1 MRKLIPFAEKYNIND
16 YDFQPIPTDI
26 YNHRGAIQA
35 HRGQKLYKER
45 LKNSFIFDDV
55 YEDNDYSPTVAEK
68 HPELTDDYE
77 EEAASKIADGLDN
90 LYFVPFLKIKLA
102 LRTNI
107 YQIKEIFKKI
117 IVNNVVFLDSK
128 NNAKISRYIASSLDN
143 ILDSNLFASE
153 YIDMITAIRNKDN
166 YLTFSHSCAVAFY
179 TMGIAKKLK
188 MLKEDLYTDINL
200 GRWIPIKTEKYEK
213 GTVPVNFSNQ
223 LLKYIDNQKN
233 SIQLRYNSPVK
244 EKLYENLYNLMHDY
258 TEIDRGKKY
267 PSLTIDF
274 DILNM
279 HILTMAALN
288 HDIGKLCIS
297 NSILNKPDKLTHE
310 EFMIM
315 AKHPNF
321 SVRKLKEVEVNIPD
335 MFSYILGHHRLSS
348 ERGYPPLK
356 HVPPECKIIAIADI
370 YDAMRAPTYY
380 GKQHSQQETLEHIR
394 DLYEEGCFD
403 LPLYLTAV
411 HTFEEFNHEH
421 VTHRVKKVIEV

>member
-1 MRKLIPFAEKYNIND
+1 MRKLIPFAEKYNINE

-35 HRGQKLYKER
+35 HKGQKLYKER
-45 LKNSFIFDDV
+45 LKNSFVFDDV
-55 YEDNDYSPTVAEK
+55 YEDNDHSSAIAERSF
-68 HPELTDDYE
+68 ELTDAYE
-77 EEAASKIADGLDN
+77 EEAASRIADRLDN

-107 YQIKEIFKKI
+107 HQIKEIFKKI

-128 NNAKISRYIASSLDN
+128 NNAKISRYIANSLDN
-143 ILDSNLFASE
+143 IMESNLYASE
-153 YIDMITAIRNKDN
+153 YIDMITAIRNRDN

-179 TMGIAKKLK
+179 TAGIAKKLK
-188 MLKEDLYTDINL
+188 MLKEDLYTEKNL
-200 GRWIPIKTEKYEK
+200 GRWVPIKTEKHEK
-213 GTVPVNFSNQ
+213 GTVPIDFSNQ

-233 SIQLRYNSPVK
+233 SIHLKYKSPIK
-244 EKLYENLYNLMHDY
+244 EMLYENLHNLMHDY

-274 DILNM
+274 DTLNR

-310 EFMIM
+310 EFMLM
-315 AKHPNF
+315 AKHPAF
-321 SVRKLKEVEVNIPD
+321 SVRKLQEVEVNIPD
-335 MFSYILGHHRLSS
+335 MFSYIMGHHRLSP

-356 HVPPECKIIAIADI
+356 QVPPESKIIAIADI

-380 GKQHSQQETLEHIR
+380 GRQHSQQEALEHIR
-394 DLYEEGCFD
+394 DLHEEGCFD

-421 VTHRVKKVIEV
+421 VTQRVKKVIEV

>member
-1 MRKLIPFAEKYNIND
+1 
-16 YDFQPIPTDI
+16 
-26 YNHRGAIQA
+26 
-35 HRGQKLYKER
+35 
-45 LKNSFIFDDV
+45 
-55 YEDNDYSPTVAEK
+55 
-68 HPELTDDYE
+68 
-77 EEAASKIADGLDN
+77 
-90 LYFVPFLKIKLA
+90 
-102 LRTNI
+102 
-107 YQIKEIFKKI
+107 
-117 IVNNVVFLDSK
+117 LDSK

-153 YIDMITAIRNKDN
+153 YIDMITAIRNRDN

-188 MLKEDLYTDINL
+188 MLKDDLYTDTNL

-213 GTVPVNFSNQ
+213 GTAPVNFSNQ

-244 EKLYENLYNLMHDY
+244 EMLYENLFNLMHDY

-297 NSILNKPDKLTHE
+297 NSILNKPEKLTHE

-315 AKHPNF
+315 AKHPTF
-321 SVRKLKEVEVNIPD
+321 SVRKLKEVDVNIPD

-380 GKQHSQQETLEHIR
+380 GKEHSQQEALEHIR
-394 DLYEEGCFD
+394 DLYQEGCFD

>member
-1 MRKLIPFAEKYNIND
+1 MRKLIPFAEKYNINE

-26 YNHRGAIQA
+26 YNHRGAVQA
-35 HRGQKLYKER
+35 HMGQKLSKER
-45 LKNSFIFDDV
+45 LKKSFIFDDV
-55 YEDNDYSPTVAEK
+55 YADNDHSSTIAER
-68 HPELTDDYE
+68 PFELTDEYE
-77 EEAASKIADGLDN
+77 EEAASRIAERLDN

-107 YQIKEIFKKI
+107 HQIKEIFKKI

-128 NNAKISRYIASSLDN
+128 NNAKISRYIANSLDN
-143 ILDSNLFASE
+143 IMESNLYASE

-179 TMGIAKKLK
+179 TLGIAKKLN
-188 MLKEDLYTDINL
+188 MLKEDLYTGKNL
-200 GRWIPIKTEKYEK
+200 GRWVPIKTERHEK
-213 GTVPVNFSNQ
+213 GTVPTNFSNQ

-233 SIQLRYNSPVK
+233 SIQLKYKIPIK
-244 EKLYENLYNLMHDY
+244 EILYENLHNLMHDY

-267 PSLTIDF
+267 SSLTIDF
-274 DILNM
+274 DILNR

-297 NSILNKPDKLTHE
+297 NSILNKPDKLTQE
-310 EFMIM
+310 EFMLM
-315 AKHPNF
+315 AKHPVF
-321 SVRKLKEVEVNIPD
+321 SVRKLKEVEVNIPE
-335 MFSYILGHHRLSS
+335 MFSYIMGHHRLSS

-356 HVPPECKIIAIADI
+356 NVPPESKIIAIADI

-380 GKQHSQQETLEHIR
+380 GKQHSQQEALEHIR
-394 DLYEEGCFD
+394 DLHEEGCFD

-421 VTHRVKKVIEV
+421 VSQRVKKVIEV